1 MKDWFTPETLQTP
14 WFSVLAAFVA
24 INTMIYATI
33 SFISVLPRIY
43 PTQWF
48 SSRNTRTETRS
59 IYPDVID

>member
-1 MKDWFTPETLQTP
+1 MNIWFTPETLQTT
-14 WFSVLAAFVA
+14 WFHVLAAFVA

-48 SSRNTRTETRS
+48 SSRDTRSETRS
-59 IYPDVID
+59 IFPDAID

>member
-1 MKDWFTPETLQTP
+1 MIDWFTPVTLQTT
-14 WFSVLAAFVA
+14 WFHVLAAFIA

-48 SSRNTRTETRS
+48 SSRNTRSETRS